1 MSTQINDQVFKR
13 FFIHTV
19 GSDKISH
26 DVAKKLNID
35 NDTFDE
41 ANDND
46 NNYIEIDEVFDNKDL
61 YEMFASMCLEEQK
74 NEAQTDQDKEKEEK
88 NKVKNKNGA
97 GAA

>member
-13 FFIHTV
+13 FFINTV

-46 NNYIEIDEVFDNKDL
+46 NNYIELDEVLENKDL

-74 NEAQTDQDKEKEEK
+74 NEAAADQDKEKEEK